1 MIQENDL
8 KKESNNNSSE
18 NISITNSKIS
28 SSSLVG
34 IENKTNMEQIPIEN
48 SKNTKLLVKINAM
61 QCLFTWKIESKSQNI
76 ISYIKNKYGDYNLD
90 ISLPE
95 FTFAR

>member
-1 MIQENDL
+1 MINE
-8 KKESNNNSSE
+8 ESNDNSSG
-18 NISITNSKIS
+18 NIIITNSKIS
-28 SSSLVG
+28 SSSFG
-34 IENKTNMEQIPIEN
+34 DIKNKSNMEQIPIQN
-48 SKNTKLLVKINAM
+48 SKNTKLLVQINAL

-95 FTFAR
+95 FTFVR